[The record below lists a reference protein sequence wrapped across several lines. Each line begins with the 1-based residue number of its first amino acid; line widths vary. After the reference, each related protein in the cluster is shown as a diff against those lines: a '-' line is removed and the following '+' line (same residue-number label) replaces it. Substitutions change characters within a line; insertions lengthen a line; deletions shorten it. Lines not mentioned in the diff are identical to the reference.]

1 MLPFVY
7 VGLLFLWSGIH
18 LSPVTL
24 LLRVKLH
31 YWIMSKLLLYIGHN
45 RMGRKKNF
53 KTKLDYYFIDLKNN
67 LYEAIHE
74 NYL

>member
-1 MLPFVY
+1 
-7 VGLLFLWSGIH
+7 
-18 LSPVTL
+18 
-24 LLRVKLH
+24 
-31 YWIMSKLLLYIGHN
+31 
-45 RMGRKKNF
+45 MGRKKNF